1 MNAYFVIVLLSF
13 GLFFLMWSLGWIL
26 ERLSYRELSTARAHG
41 SRAWQVLVGPGVAL
55 HESSH
60 ALGCVFTR
68 TPIVEF
74 KPINVSYE
82 GDQVILGYVKH
93 HKPTS
98 SIKSAIISLAPV
110 AVSLVLLTFFALGA
124 TYLVPDTPGIGGA
137 GLDLLN
143 DLIFMKDN
151 PVLLADPMYPVEQI
165 GSFIYVFFYTFAEL
179 SVVNPIF
186 WIVAFLA
193 MTIMFS
199 NAPSDQDISNAST
212 GIKVIVGFNLVWL
225 VVAYVYPAAGWL
237 LFGLFELLAVMFAL
251 GIAFAGVGY
260 GFFFMIT
267 AMSKLRTPI
276 NLLPFIAC
284 IVAGGVLFYQ
294 GIGTIAFQT
303 VVSVL
308 VFAALGI
315 MFLLVKSFRRSSYA
329 QQ

>member
-1 MNAYFVIVLLSF
+1 LNAYFVIVLLAV

-26 ERLSYRELSTARAHG
+26 ERLSYRELSTASAHG
-41 SRAWQVLVGPGVAL
+41 SRGWRLLVGPGVAL

-60 ALGCVFTR
+60 ALGCIFTR

-74 KPINVSYE
+74 KPINVSVE

-98 SIKSAIISLAPV
+98 SLKSAIISLAPV

-124 TYLVPDTPGIGGA
+124 TYLVPLSPGIGGA
-137 GLDLLN
+137 GLDLWN
-143 DLIFMKDN
+143 DLIFLKDN
-151 PVLLADPMYPVEQI
+151 PTLLADPMYPVEEI
-165 GSFIYVFFYTFAEL
+165 GSFIYLFFYTFAEL

-186 WIVAFLA
+186 WVVAFLA

-199 NAPSDQDISNAST
+199 NAPSDQDIANAST
-212 GIKVIVGFNLVWL
+212 GIKVMIVFDLVWL
-225 VVAYVYPAAGWL
+225 VVAYLFPIAGWL

-251 GIAFAGVGY
+251 GIAFAAVGY

-267 AMSKLRTPI
+267 AMSKLRTPV
-276 NLLPFIAC
+276 NVLPFLAC
-284 IVAGGVLFYQ
+284 LIVGAVLLYQ

-303 VVSVL
+303 VASVSVFVVVAL
-308 VFAALGI
+308 V
-315 MFLLVKSFRRSSYA
+315 LLMVKGFRA
-329 QQ
+329 TAKVPV